1 MHCKQF
7 PPKKIILQ
15 SDDDDGDNDDDGDFS
30 RSCDKSKLSRQ
41 SLVASLLS
49 RIPPHLLPMDGC
61 HCERSIYRSLPH
73 QYCTMRRRR
82 RRMSQV
88 RGIIRNVSETLV
100 AIEEVGWQWKP
111 SGASRWY
118 SRAIISYVICTLD
131 LQCAGHSKDMY
142 QELVFLCSIDSFFS
156 LALFV

>member
-15 SDDDDGDNDDDGDFS
+15 SDDDDGDDDDDDDADDDDDDADDDGDNDDDGDFS

-111 SGASRWY
+111 SGASR
-118 SRAIISYVICTLD
+118 
-131 LQCAGHSKDMY
+131 
-142 QELVFLCSIDSFFS
+142 
-156 LALFV
+156 

>member
-82 RRMSQV
+82 RRMRRRRRRRRMSQV

-100 AIEEVGWQWKP
+100 AIEEVGRHWKP
-111 SGASRWY
+111 SGASR
-118 SRAIISYVICTLD
+118 
-131 LQCAGHSKDMY
+131 
-142 QELVFLCSIDSFFS
+142 
-156 LALFV
+156 